1 MDGPGRRLIQAE
13 KFSHPQHHGSTGGT
27 SAMEAGPDRDR
38 PSEETDVLFRARTT
52 LSDRPGS
59 LATLAR
65 HCGEQGVNILGLQI
79 FPGVEGVTD
88 ELVLRAPDTW
98 GLGDVAALIE
108 EAGGA
113 HVTVAGCTE
122 HALVDGPL
130 QYLHGLRRLAHDP
143 RTLAEVLGR
152 MLDATPASAFDGDL
166 SAVQDTLSVSAGPHR
181 VVLRRTAPFTATE
194 HARAVAF
201 AEVAA
206 ELVAPEPV
214 DAEPTAAAPTPSTA
228 ARPAVRVATFDDTAA
243 LVRMHGRCSADSV
256 YRRYAAPLTR
266 IDDRFARRLLLAG
279 NGALVATVGDEVVG
293 IASISTCENAIAEV
307 SLLVE
312 DGWQRRGLGTQL
324 LSAAARLARG
334 QGAAEIVLRSRTHN
348 PALMSLAFASGLRAR
363 IKLDGDTVVV
373 TVGVDGLKPLTM
385 LPAATARPDATAG
398 QPTPA

>member
-1 MDGPGRRLIQAE
+1 ML
-13 KFSHPQHHGSTGGT
+13 
-27 SAMEAGPDRDR
+27 
-38 PSEETDVLFRARTT
+38 LRARTT

-98 GLGDVAALIE
+98 GLGEVAGLIE
-108 EAGGA
+108 AAGGA

-122 HALVDGPL
+122 HALVDGPI

-166 SAVQDTLSVSAGPHR
+166 SAVQDTLSVSVGPHR

-206 ELVAPEPV
+206 ELVAPDPAPVEPR
-214 DAEPTAAAPTPSTA
+214 AAAPTPSTA
-228 ARPAVRVATFDDTAA
+228 ARPAVRLATFDDTAA
-243 LVRMHGRCSADSV
+243 LVRMHERCSADSI
-256 YRRYAAPLTR
+256 YRRYATPLTR

-279 NGALVATVGDEVVG
+279 NGALVAGVGDEVVG
-293 IASISTCENAIAEV
+293 IASISTCENGIAEV
-307 SLLVE
+307 ALLVQ
-312 DGWQRRGLGTQL
+312 DGWQRQGIGTRL

-334 QGAAEIVLRSRTHN
+334 QGADEVVLRSRAHN

-385 LPAATARPDATAG
+385 VPAATARPDASAG
-398 QPTPA
+398 QPTLA